1 MITNMN
7 IIYNFASESWWFL
20 YLGIIILY
28 IFQDKRIQL
37 FDYQSKPL

>member
-7 IIYNFASESWWFL
+7 IIYTFASESCSL
-20 YLGIIILY
+20 YSWRIIILY
-28 IFQDKRIQL
+28 IFQDKIRHL